1 MTMMT
6 VAGRALDSHPR
17 AGSGDSAYHE
27 GDGDLPSACA
37 EARPGILI
45 LGVGNILQKDD
56 GIGVRV
62 IERLMATDVSPRAEL
77 LDGGTAGMDLL
88 SEVIGRE
95 KVVVVDAVRGGG
107 APGAVYRFAPES
119 VEEEPY
125 PITSLHQ
132 DRVARGAADGKT
144 PWARAQTDRDLR
156 HRAETSRL
164 GARAQ
169 PRSGGS
175 TTPRCRYGP
184 GGSWWNG
191 TTPFNRG

>member
-1 MTMMT
+1 MMT

-132 DRVARGAADGKT
+132 IGLLEVLLMARHLGRAPKQTVIFGIEPKQVDWGLGLSPEVAAVLPRVADMV
-144 PWARAQTDRDLR
+144 L
-156 HRAETSRL
+156 AEV
-164 GARAQ
+164 
-169 PRSGGS
+169 GGTVPPPS
-175 TTPRCRYGP
+175 TVVEG
-184 GGSWWNG
+184 
-191 TTPFNRG
+191 